1 MARIT
6 INNQEMEVR
15 DGVTVLDIVR
25 EKGLAD
31 IPTLCYNE
39 QLEPYTSC
47 FLCVVDIEGA
57 RGLKPACATTV
68 ADGMKVETDNERVR
82 ESRKMNLELLLSNHR
97 ADCHPPCR
105 LACPANVDIQG
116 YIAMASRGLYLEGQK
131 LMKESNPFPMVCGR
145 ICARPCERECRR
157 NYVDEPVDIKNIKR
171 FMADR
176 DLYSNEMYIPETGE
190 DTGKKVAIIGS
201 GPAGLTAAY
210 YLRLKGHA
218 CTVFE
223 MMPEPGGMMR
233 YGIPEY
239 RLPKKDLAREID
251 AILEMGVELKCNSKL
266 GRDIT
271 LDRLKKEYDAVFL
284 GTGAWTGSTMNI
296 PGEELEG
303 VTQGIDFL
311 RKVNEGEAVDLS
323 GRRVFVIG
331 GGNTAIDAART
342 SLRLGASSVSMIYR
356 RTEAEMPADP
366 EEIHDAKDEGID
378 IRILNNPVEYRG
390 ETGILS
396 SVRLIRM
403 ELGEPDASGRRRP
416 VPVEGSEYEEPVD
429 LVIEAIGQKVRAD
442 ELENVEITSWG
453 TISADNALFTTNQE
467 GVFAGGDCVMGPDI
481 VIGAVS
487 HGRRAAHVMDLY
499 LNGKNL
505 EPEDRLG
512 FYIRKEDF
520 GLISPEEFADREQSP
535 RRHVRKEKPKERV
548 HSFTEVEKGFTEEE
562 LLEEASRCMECGCQD
577 IYECSLKKYSKEY
590 GADTGNLL
598 IGELREKKYETENR
612 FIQIETEKCINCGQC
627 VRMCKEVQKQA
638 VFAIDRRGYQ
648 ATVIPYAYRALD
660 DTNCITCGLCVSV
673 CPVGAIH
680 ERIPDGKPGPFRHR
694 LTESHCTL
702 CGDGCAMVV
711 ETRDDHL
718 MKISSKIGN
727 DRFFDNLCAR
737 GRFGYEGAAEVAETA
752 SDPAPEDA
760 KRRIREMSGPSS
772 VLAISPGLT
781 LEEIDLAVRY
791 GKEQGMVLYSSELD
805 KVQDKLALLEKENI
819 DWSAMPVKPEEK
831 NIYIFGEFTEL
842 ANSVSTRRFLRSD
855 DELDIAYRFSRRDM
869 YFRGRRFESD
879 REMLDDLAAR
889 HEPAQVVIHLQRSHP
904 ATLEEVLKMRREG
917 REIKLT
923 VLSSTGNLLHL
934 RQSLGDV
941 PKPGETSA
949 VVSLLDGAA
958 LDKWTAKESL
968 FFTDGLSRGR
978 ADMVIGIPS
987 AYGKSGTFQ
996 DQFGRKLPVIRAAR
1010 DIHPGLKSWLEGND

>member
-1 MARIT
+1 MARIA
-6 INNQEMEVR
+6 INNQEIEVT
-15 DGVTVLDIVR
+15 DGATVLEVVR

-47 FLCVVDIEGA
+47 FLCVVEIEGA
-57 RGLKPACATTV
+57 RGLKPACATIV
-68 ADGMKVETDNERVR
+68 NDGMKIETDNRRVH

-145 ICARPCERECRR
+145 ICARPCERQCRR

-176 DLYSNEMYIPETGE
+176 DLYSGEMYIPEAGK
-190 DTGKKVAIIGS
+190 DTDKRVAIVGS

-239 RLPKKDLAREID
+239 RLPKKDLAKEIG
-251 AILEMGVELKCNSKL
+251 AILSMGVELQCNSKL

-271 LDRLKKEYDAVFL
+271 LEQLKTDYDAVFL
-284 GTGAWTGSTMNI
+284 GTGAWAGSTMNI
-296 PGEELEG
+296 PGEDLEG
-303 VTQGIDFL
+303 VKQGIDFL
-311 RKVNEGEAVDLS
+311 RKVNEGEAVILT
-323 GRRVFVIG
+323 GRRVFIVG

-342 SLRLGASSVSMIYR
+342 ALRLGAASVSMIYR

-366 EEIHDAKDEGID
+366 EEIDDAKDEGIEV
-378 IRILNNPVEYRG
+378 RILNNPVEYRG
-390 ETGILS
+390 EDGVITA
-396 SVRLIRM
+396 VRLIRM

-429 LVIEAIGQKVRAD
+429 LVIEAIGQKVRAE
-442 ELENVEITSWG
+442 ELQDVEITRWG
-453 TISADNALFTTNQE
+453 TIAADNSLFTTSME

-487 HGRRAAHVMDLY
+487 HGRRAAHGIDVY
-499 LNGKNL
+499 LRGEIPK
-505 EPEDRLG
+505 PEDRLG

-520 GLISPEEFADREQSP
+520 GLISPDEFAEREKRP
-535 RRHVRKEKPKERV
+535 RRHVRKEEPGERI

-562 LLEEASRCMECGCQD
+562 FLEEASRCMECGCQD
-577 IYECSLKKYSKEY
+577 IYECGLKKYSKEY
-590 GADTGNLL
+590 GADTGNLF
-598 IGELREKKYETENR
+598 IGELRERKYETENR

-627 VRMCKEVQKQA
+627 VRICKEVQKQS

-648 ATVIPYAYRALD
+648 ATVVPYAYRALD

-702 CGDGCAMVV
+702 CGDGCSMIV
-711 ETRDDHL
+711 ETRDDHF

-727 DRFFDNLCAR
+727 DQFFDNLCAR
-737 GRFGYEGAAEVAETA
+737 GRFGYEGASEVAGSA
-752 SDPAPEDA
+752 SNPAIDDFIKPV
-760 KRRIREMSGPSS
+760 REISGPSS
-772 VLAISPGLT
+772 VLAISPRLT
-781 LEEIDLAVRY
+781 LEEIDLALRY
-791 GKEQGMVLYSSELD
+791 GKERGMILYSSELE
-805 KVQDKLALLEKENI
+805 KIQDKLALLEKESF
-819 DWSAMPVKPEEK
+819 DWTAMPREPEEK

-842 ANSVSTRRFLRSD
+842 ANSVSTRRFLRN
-855 DELDIAYRFSRRDM
+855 DEELNIAYRFSRKDM
-869 YFRGRRFESD
+869 YFRGRYFESD
-879 REMLDDLAAR
+879 GEMLEDLDACG
-889 HEPAQVVIHLQRSHP
+889 EPAHILLHLQRTHP
-904 ATLEEVLKMRREG
+904 ATIEEILKIRNNRKSV
-917 REIKLT
+917 KLT
-923 VLSSTGNLLHL
+923 VLSSTGNLHHL
-934 RQSLGDV
+934 RHSLGDV
-941 PKPGETSA
+941 PKPGAVSA
-949 VVSLLDGAA
+949 IISLLDGTA
-958 LDKWTAKESL
+958 LEKWKVEESV
-968 FFTDGLSRGR
+968 FFTDGLSKGN
-978 ADMVIGIPS
+978 ADHVIRIPS

-996 DQFGRKLPVIRAAR
+996 DQFGRKYPVIRAAR
-1010 DIHPGLKSWLEGND
+1010 ETCHGLKSWLEGEV